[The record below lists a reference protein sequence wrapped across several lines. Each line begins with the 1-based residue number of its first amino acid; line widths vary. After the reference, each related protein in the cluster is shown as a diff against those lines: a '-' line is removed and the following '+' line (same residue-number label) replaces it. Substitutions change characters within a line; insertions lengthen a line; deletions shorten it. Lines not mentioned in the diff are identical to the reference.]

1 MSNRKPLIA
10 GNWKMHK
17 TGSQAVEAADRLK
30 SLVAGAK
37 DVDIMIAPTYTALYQ
52 VAQTLKGSAIALGAQ
67 DLYWEEQGAFTGKIS
82 SEMLVDAGCSHVI
95 IGHSERRQ
103 FFGETDETVNRKIR
117 AALSS
122 KLIPVFCIGESET
135 ARDAG
140 DTFSVLDK
148 QVRVGLKNFVSDDL
162 AGFVIAYE
170 PVWAIGTGKTA
181 TREQAQDAHQFIRS
195 LLETLFGNPFAST
208 VRILYGGSVKPDN
221 VRALMEM
228 ADVDGAL
235 VGGASLDPETFS
247 KLVFFND

>member
-17 TGSQAVEAADRLK
+17 TGSQAVEAAGRLK

-122 KLIPVFCIGESET
+122 KLIPVFVLENQRRRAMPGIHFQYLTNRSE
-135 ARDAG
+135 
-140 DTFSVLDK
+140 
-148 QVRVGLKNFVSDDL
+148 
-162 AGFVIAYE
+162 
-170 PVWAIGTGKTA
+170 
-181 TREQAQDAHQFIRS
+181 
-195 LLETLFGNPFAST
+195 
-208 VRILYGGSVKPDN
+208 
-221 VRALMEM
+221 
-228 ADVDGAL
+228 L
-235 VGGASLDPETFS
+235 V
-247 KLVFFND
+247 

>member
-117 AALSS
+117 AALS
-122 KLIPVFCIGESET
+122 
-135 ARDAG
+135 
-140 DTFSVLDK
+140 K
-148 QVRVGLKNFVSDDL
+148 QN
-162 AGFVIAYE
+162 
-170 PVWAIGTGKTA
+170 
-181 TREQAQDAHQFIRS
+181 
-195 LLETLFGNPFAST
+195 
-208 VRILYGGSVKPDN
+208 
-221 VRALMEM
+221 
-228 ADVDGAL
+228 
-235 VGGASLDPETFS
+235 
-247 KLVFFND
+247 

>member
-1 MSNRKPLIA
+1 
-10 GNWKMHK
+10 MHK

-103 FFGETDETVNRKIR
+103 FFGETDETVNRKNPGSSFVKTDPCFLYWRIR
-117 AALSS
+117 DGRAMPG
-122 KLIPVFCIGESET
+122 IH
-135 ARDAG
+135 
-140 DTFSVLDK
+140 FSVLDK

-228 ADVDGAL
+228 ADVDGGPGRRCQPGPRNVQQA
-235 VGGASLDPETFS
+235 G
-247 KLVFFND
+247 FF